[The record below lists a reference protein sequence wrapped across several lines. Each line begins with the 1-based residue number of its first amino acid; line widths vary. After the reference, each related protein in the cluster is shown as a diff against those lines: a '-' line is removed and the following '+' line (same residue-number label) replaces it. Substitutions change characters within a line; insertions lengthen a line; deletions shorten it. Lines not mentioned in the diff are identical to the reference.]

1 MGPTTTPVPTS
12 KLYGFEFVVPYVDVV
27 HLILVVGLEYKMTF
41 VQPIF

>member
-12 KLYGFEFVVPYVDVV
+12 KLYGFDFVVPSVDVEY
-27 HLILVVGLEYKMTF
+27 LILGLEYKMTF